1 MAKSILNGV
10 GGYLFS
16 EILLHDCKFAID
28 ISPTHDI
35 TRCKMLCIPT
45 AASLSDN
52 TNLET
57 RNTIIT
63 GHQYT
68 IFQIRL
74 AKASRCFQ
82 MTFLMYKSAIEW

>member
-1 MAKSILNGV
+1 MAKSRLNGA
-10 GGYLFS
+10 GGSLLG
-16 EILLHDCKFAID
+16 EILLHVCKFAID
-28 ISPTHDI
+28 ISPTHDM

-52 TNLET
+52 KHLDI

-63 GHQYT
+63 GH
-68 IFQIRL
+68 L

-82 MTFLMYKSAIEW
+82 MTFLMYKSAIGW